1 MSVIKSKR
9 RISSMQFYKTARD
22 LRRDISSMLDKMF
35 NDESKFTYSR
45 GIEYYLQTRILDVL
59 GKMMESIV
67 RANEIYPTTE
77 EEVMQRKL
85 LQNEAIGWV
94 GVLENELEYLVDLFP
109 SKIKQVIVFID
120 TVDHELKLLR
130 RWKQSNA
137 KILKSLRSDE

>member
-1 MSVIKSKR
+1 
-9 RISSMQFYKTARD
+9 MQFYKTARD

-45 GIEYYLQTRILDVL
+45 GVEYYLQTRILDVL

-94 GVLENELEYLVDLFP
+94 GVLENELMGMTEEE
-109 SKIKQVIVFID
+109 IKKAYESWRGYWVSINGNP
-120 TVDHELKLLR
+120 LLTDR
-130 RWKQSNA
+130 IYEGRIA
-137 KILKSLRSDE
+137 